1 MLGSITPLGERGRGS
16 RWGITA
22 TAHVLGATIGGLAIG
37 ASLGLLGEAPSRALG
52 ADGRLDLLAVS
63 AMAGVALDVGV
74 GGLGLPTVL
83 RQVNEDWMTRYRG
96 WVYGLGFGVQLGLGV
111 VTVVTT
117 SAVYVSFV
125 AAFLS
130 GGARAGALVGGAFG
144 LARGVM
150 LLGGVKVRRPEH
162 LARVHLLLRRWDHR
176 SRIAALFAQAG
187 LAAAIVA
194 GALR

>member
-130 GGARAGALVGGAFG
+130 GGVRAGGLVGGAFG

-150 LLGGVKVRRPEH
+150 LLGGVKVSRPEH